1 VERALDPDLLAR
13 ALGGRAPFPTGSELA
28 TLIATAELGLLAG
41 GGDLSEELVQLAW
54 YLHGVASVRVAP
66 DLYDTE
72 QQRAADR
79 VAAHVFDLTLRAE
92 RTRDQPIA
100 DDTGWLR
107 RCFAAQVSY
116 VRSGLDPNALAVYR
130 REQLWQRAKGALLGT
145 GDAPALVAGTLLLGG
160 DVGEILGYSRR
171 VIDEAAALE
180 ERWGLMTL
188 APTPLG
194 PPLLVVQAVRDIAVF
209 LMYGRGER
217 VGQARERL
225 EALLGGDGVVLNR
238 DARWVAALLLD
249 LLDGIV
255 GTAVRTVLPPD
266 APEEVRRAFTLATPP
281 ILTLWPP
288 QLRLLAGD
296 TGPSALDPEARRML
310 VSAPTS
316 AGKTLTAQLLIASH
330 LSAQQTGVCYV
341 APTRSLCR
349 EVERSL
355 RARLRFLSLDVVSG
369 LPEWGLPAGFET
381 PAPRLEVMT
390 PERLAY
396 LLRAEG
402 RGVLDRFGLFVFDE
416 VHNIAG
422 RSRGWTL
429 ESDLAFLHEATLQTE
444 HRIVLVSAAV
454 SNRAHFVQWMGGT
467 EREPVDFHDEW
478 RGPRRLHALWR
489 TEADW
494 DRKREYPKPRSNSPD
509 RHLVPLAASLVA
521 RDPGT
526 GATMALKWSE
536 DVGQL
541 VLRSSTKAKDVAL
554 STAAYRTIVPVIL
567 HLAELGPVLVIEST
581 RAQAQRTAS
590 AVAEAAPSGWTPATV
605 LRDTALAL
613 LGPDHELTGVLGKG
627 VAYHHGTL
635 PLDIRTEIEDAVS
648 AGAIRVLVST
658 TTLTEGVN
666 LPVRSVVI
674 ASRGSYQAGGSFEE
688 YIRGATL
695 LNAIGRAGRAAKETE
710 GYVVIAMGPGS
721 VDDHFALFSPD
732 DEELE
737 VRSPLSTTEAL
748 AELAAFEAALQASI
762 DAVYEARGATSDFV
776 AFVWFVAAEL
786 ERREAAVTSEVV
798 MDTLRW
804 SLGWVQMDEGGRDLW
819 ARVAERTVAAYT
831 SAPADRRRRWAAA
844 GMAVGSARTLE
855 AVAEEVGAALPLD
868 TEALTPEAT
877 LALVFGGGR
886 LERLLSLPEAPKT
899 SLLDALAD
907 ASGQSGTAALL
918 SVLGEWV
925 RGLSL
930 REIADQVLTEV
941 TDGGRRLE
949 RLVEIASAYFERFL
963 PWALS
968 DVVGRANEVFERRAV
983 EAGSTAWLGEDAALS
998 DVVTAYV
1005 RWGVNRPV
1013 ALQLTLRGVLSRRLA
1028 MAISDEWDGLPD
1040 GVANDVFEWLG
1051 DLNVP
1056 DWAALFGTAPAELR
1070 NLIDVVRPRESAFAA
1085 GLLRGSAVTL
1095 PFQTDEGGR
1104 GRTSAELRMEDDG
1117 GVAVI
1122 GVWSGSDRLGSVS
1135 GRHHGDVAGFVEGGL
1150 DLSVEAEVTGE
1161 GGHVTLRL
1169 VEP

>member
-1 VERALDPDLLAR
+1 MERALDPDLLTR
-13 ALGGRAPFPTGSELA
+13 ALGGRAPFPTGPELA
-28 TLIATAELGLLAG
+28 TLVAATELRLLAG
-41 GGDLSEELVQLAW
+41 GGDLSEDLVRLAW

-66 DLYDTE
+66 DLYDSG
-72 QQRAADR
+72 QQQAADR
-79 VAAHVFDLTLRAE
+79 VAAHVFDLTLRGE
-92 RTRDQPIA
+92 RARDQPVA
-100 DDTGWLR
+100 DDADWFR

-130 REQLWQRAKGALLGT
+130 REQLWQRAEGALLGA
-145 GDAPALVAGTLLLGG
+145 GDAPALIAGALLLGG
-160 DVGEILGYSRR
+160 DVREVLGYTKR
-171 VIDEAAALE
+171 VIDEAAELE

-194 PPLLVVQAVRDIAVF
+194 PPLAVVQAVRDVAVF
-209 LMYGRGER
+209 LMYGQEGRVDRARGR
-217 VGQARERL
+217 LAGLVGGA
-225 EALLGGDGVVLNR
+225 GVVLNR
-238 DARWVAALLLD
+238 DARWAAALLLD

-255 GTAVRTVLPPD
+255 GAAVRTVLPPD
-266 APEEVRRAFTLATPP
+266 APEEVKRAFTLATPP

-288 QLRLLAGD
+288 QIRLLGGD
-296 TGPSALDPEARRML
+296 GGPSALDPEARRML

-330 LSAQQTGVCYV
+330 LSIQQTGVCYV

-355 RARLRFLSLDVVSG
+355 RSRLRFLSLDVTSG
-369 LPEWGLPAGFET
+369 RPEWGLPVGYET

-429 ESDLAFLHEATLQTE
+429 ESDLAFLHEATLETE

-467 EREPVDFHDEW
+467 ESEPVDFHDDW

-489 TEADW
+489 AEPDW
-494 DRKREYPKPRSNSPD
+494 GRKGDYPKPRSNSPD
-509 RHLVPLAASLVA
+509 RQLVPLAASLVA

-526 GATMALKWSE
+526 GATMSLQWGD

-541 VLRSSTKAKDVAL
+541 VLRSDTKKRDSSH
-554 STAAYRTIVPVIL
+554 STAAYRTAVPVIV

-581 RAQAQRTAS
+581 RAQAQRTAT
-590 AVAEAAPSGWTPATV
+590 AVAEAAPPGWTPAAA
-605 LRDTALAL
+605 LRDTALSL
-613 LGPDHELTGVLGKG
+613 LGPDHQLTGVLGKG

-648 AGAIRVLVST
+648 GGAVRVIVST

-666 LPVRSVVI
+666 LPVRSVVV
-674 ASRGSYQAGGSFEE
+674 ASRGSYQAGGGFEE

-695 LNAIGRAGRAAKETE
+695 LNAIGRAGRAAMETE

-721 VDDHFALFSPD
+721 VEDHFALFEPND
-732 DEELE
+732 DELE
-737 VRSPLSTTEAL
+737 VRSPLSTVAAL
-748 AELAAFEAALQASI
+748 TELAAFEGALRASI
-762 DAVYEARGATSDFV
+762 DAVYDARGAPSDFV

-786 ERREAAVTSEVV
+786 ERREEVVTSETVAG
-798 MDTLRW
+798 TLQR
-804 SLGWVQMDEGGRDLW
+804 SLGWVQMDAAGRDLW
-819 ARVAERTVAAYT
+819 VRVAAQTVAAYNV
-831 SAPADRRRRWAAA
+831 APAERRRRWATA

-855 AVAEEVGAALPLD
+855 AIAEEVGAALALD

-886 LERLLSLPEAPKT
+886 LERLLSVPEAPKA
-899 SLLDALAD
+899 SLLAGLAD
-907 ASGQSGTAALL
+907 ASGQSEAVALL
-918 SVLGEWV
+918 LSLDGWV
-925 RGLSL
+925 RGLPL
-930 REIADQVLTEV
+930 REVADHVLTEIA
-941 TDGGRRLE
+941 DGGRRLE
-949 RLVEIASAYFERFL
+949 TLVEIASAYFERFL

-968 DVVGRANEVFERRAV
+968 DVIARANEVFESRAL
-983 EAGSTAWLGEDAALS
+983 ASGSTAWLGEDIALS
-998 DVVTAYV
+998 DVATAYV

-1028 MAISDEWDGLPD
+1028 MAISEAWDDIPD
-1040 GVANDVFEWLG
+1040 GVAADAFEWLG

-1056 DWAALFGTAPAELR
+1056 DWASMFGTAPAELR
-1070 NLIDVVRPRESAFAA
+1070 NLIDVIRPRESAFAS

-1095 PFQTDEGGR
+1095 PFQTDEGTR
-1104 GRTSAELRMEDDG
+1104 GRTLAELRLEDDG
-1117 GVAVI
+1117 GAALI
-1122 GVWSGSDRLGSVS
+1122 GVWAGADRLGTVS

-1150 DLSVEAEVTGE
+1150 DLNVEAEVTEE